1 MAVTPESETEQASTQ
16 PHRVDPSQPVLAAPK
31 TYQRGIND
39 GLRSWLKCQAI
50 RNQESFSSQTE
61 CFLYTLA
68 DRGKYRSNKGRHS
81 CRRSVCIYRALAR
94 AVSRMP
100 EPGTITRWHPASAAV
115 CD

>member
-50 RNQESFSSQTE
+50 RN
-61 CFLYTLA
+61 
-68 DRGKYRSNKGRHS
+68 RSASHPRQNAFFTPLRIE
-81 CRRSVCIYRALAR
+81 VNIAATRAATPAGVVFVFIEPWPAR
-94 AVSRMP
+94 L
-100 EPGTITRWHPASAAV
+100 AV
-115 CD
+115 CLNRAR